1 MKGFLQNIE
10 GITVKDD
17 EFRRVF
23 YTSKHCQLVVMLLR
37 PTEEVWAERQAWS
50 NQTPSMGAR

>member
-1 MKGFLQNIE
+1 MKGFVQNIE
-10 GITVKDD
+10 GITVKDA

-37 PTEEVWAERQAWS
+37 PAEEVWAERQAWS
-50 NQTPSMGAR
+50 NQTSSMAAR

>member
-1 MKGFLQNIE
+1 MKGSVQNSE

-23 YTSKHCQLVVMLLR
+23 YTSKHCQPVMALKPR
-37 PTEEVWAERQAWS
+37 EGIWAECQAWS
-50 NQTPSMGAR
+50 NQTPSMAAR